1 MRLAVTLA
9 AAVAVSC
16 VLACGGTTPDPSQD
30 ADQALKDARL
40 ESVKVEWDGDARIAH
55 LRGTVNSTSDRA
67 RAEDVAATVV
77 GTTGKVL
84 NEVTVRGLNEHIA
97 DDLDGQIR
105 SDLKKMLDND
115 KVLRDRDINFDVTN
129 GVVTVKGDVRSVAE
143 KTKVT
148 ELVRSA
154 PGVKDLANALEIK
167 PEK

>member
-1 MRLAVTLA
+1 MRLAAALVVVTLIGT
-9 AAVAVSC
+9 V
-16 VLACGGTTPDPSQD
+16 ACGGTSPDPSAD
-30 ADQALKDARL
+30 AEQALKDARL
-40 ESVKVEWDGDARIAH
+40 DSVKVAWDGEARIAH
-55 LRGTVNSTSDRA
+55 LRGTVGSTSDRA
-67 RAEDVAATVV
+67 RAEDVATTVV
-77 GTTGKVL
+77 GTAGKVL

-105 SDLKKMLDND
+105 SDLKKMLDQD
-115 KVLRDRDINFDVTN
+115 KVLRERDITFDVTN

-143 KTKVT
+143 KTKVS

>member
-1 MRLAVTLA
+1 MRLVATLA
-9 AAVAVSC
+9 AAALC
-16 VLACGGTTPDPSQD
+16 CALACGGTTPDPSQD

-84 NEVTVRGLNEHIA
+84 NEITVRGLNEHIA

-105 SDLKKMLDND
+105 SELKKMLDND
-115 KVLRDRDINFDVTN
+115 KVIRDRHIDFDVRN

-143 KTKVT
+143 KTRVT
-148 ELVRSA
+148 ELVRAA

>member
-1 MRLAVTLA
+1 MRLAVSF
-9 AAVAVSC
+9 AAVTLIGT
-16 VLACGGTTPDPSQD
+16 LACGSNKPDPSTD

-40 ESVKVEWDGDARIAH
+40 ESVKVKWDGDARVAH
-55 LRGTVNSTSDRA
+55 LRGTVDSVSDRA
-67 RAEDVAATVV
+67 RAEDVATTVV
-77 GTTGKVL
+77 GTAGKVL

-105 SDLKKMLDND
+105 SDLKKMLDQD
-115 KVLRDRDINFDVTN
+115 KVLRERDIDFDVTN
-129 GVVTVKGDVRSVAE
+129 GVVTVKGHVPSVAE
-143 KTKVT
+143 KTKVS